1 MNPQIKPFI
10 TYARPSQNTQSSFAP
25 STPTALRAIQLFW
38 SPTLKGYPPKKAGR
52 GVQNCTTQHW
62 VLGRPPSPKVLLSS
76 PRGANIKPNLKIFS
90 ANFSEV
96 VPLPI
101 CQETIL
107 KEVMQY
113 WDEEWNMSINQE
125 SVRMSETTKPL
136 RHKGA
141 IEKNRTTAQQ
151 PRPVPWKKSCKT
163 TPRNFIELQFR
174 GKNPK

>member
-52 GVQNCTTQHW
+52 GVQRCTQPTW
-62 VLGRPPSPKVLLSS
+62 VLGFGRFSQPKVLLSS

-96 VPLPI
+96 VPLPM
-101 CQETIL
+101 CQEIIL

-113 WDEEWNMSINQE
+113 
-125 SVRMSETTKPL
+125 
-136 RHKGA
+136 
-141 IEKNRTTAQQ
+141 
-151 PRPVPWKKSCKT
+151 
-163 TPRNFIELQFR
+163 
-174 GKNPK
+174 